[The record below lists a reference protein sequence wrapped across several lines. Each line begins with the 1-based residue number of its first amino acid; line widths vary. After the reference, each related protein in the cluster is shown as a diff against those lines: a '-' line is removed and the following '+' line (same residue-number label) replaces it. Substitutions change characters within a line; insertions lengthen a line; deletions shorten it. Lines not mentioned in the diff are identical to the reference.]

1 MDFNNYS
8 KLNLTGS
15 HAFLSPSNYHW
26 LGYPEDKLDHVFA
39 MNQAA
44 QRGTR
49 LHALAHDLIREKVRL
64 PDHETT
70 LNMYVNDAIG
80 YRMTP
85 ELFLYYSHN
94 CFGTADAVAFQSAM
108 NVREKDML
116 RIHDLKTGVNEASV
130 HQLEIY
136 AGIFCLE
143 YNFKPNK
150 IDIELRIYQNDK
162 IQIFAPEPDVIFHVM
177 DRITVC
183 DKRLDEL
190 KMGGRS

>member
-8 KLNLTGS
+8 KLNLTGT

-26 LGYPEDKLDHVFA
+26 LGYTEDKLDHIFH
-39 MNQAA
+39 MNRAA
-44 QRGTR
+44 QRGVR

-64 PDHETT
+64 PEQKTT
-70 LNMYVNDAIG
+70 LNMYVNDALG

-85 ELFLYYSHN
+85 ELFLYFSHN
-94 CFGTADAVAFQSAM
+94 CYGTADALSYHEAVTRDERD
-108 NVREKDML
+108 VL

-130 HQLEIY
+130 HQLEVY

-143 YNFKPNK
+143 YNKKPND
-150 IDIELRIYQNDK
+150 IEIELRIYQNDK

-177 DRITVC
+177 DRIIVC
-183 DKRLDEL
+183 DQRIDEL
-190 KMGGRS
+190 KTGGRS